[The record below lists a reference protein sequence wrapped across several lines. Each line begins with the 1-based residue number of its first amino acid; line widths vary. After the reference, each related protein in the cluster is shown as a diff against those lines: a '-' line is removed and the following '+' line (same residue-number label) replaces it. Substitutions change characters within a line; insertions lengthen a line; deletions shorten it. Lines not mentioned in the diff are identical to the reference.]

1 MPKPDLN
8 RRLRPPAWV
17 AGLACATLGHAA
29 AQTTD
34 PISACKSSSP
44 TDAARIECLE
54 NALRRFLPTAPQ
66 ANAAPA
72 PSAAPVDAKSAAPA
86 APAAV
91 APAAPVAAAESV
103 PVNAAP
109 VSGLGAEQVAR
120 KIEKESPDARKQRR
134 DRERDET
141 ISTKIVDFARTK
153 TGRLILVLDN
163 GQVWAQRGNDS
174 TDVRLRD
181 GDSPD
186 VVVRRGA
193 FSGYR
198 MEISKPN
205 VTIVVERLR

>member
-34 PISACKSSSP
+34 PISACKTSSP

-72 PSAAPVDAKSAAPA
+72 PSAAPVDAKSAAPT

-91 APAAPVAAAESV
+91 APAAPVAAAEGV

-109 VSGLGAEQVAR
+109 VSGLGAEQVIAKQERQAEDRGKRR
-120 KIEKESPDARKQRR
+120 KERLEKEAVKAQL
-134 DRERDET
+134 
-141 ISTKIVDFARTK
+141 VDFARTS

-163 GQVWAQRGNDS
+163 GQVWAQRAGDHQE
-174 TDVRLRD
+174 VRLRK
-181 GDSPD
+181 GDTPS
-186 VVVRRGA
+186 VLIRRGTI
-193 FSGYR
+193 SGYR
-198 MEISKPN
+198 IEFSDPD
-205 VTIVVERLR
+205 VTIIAERLK